1 MKELTQK
8 RSNIRSWVANSKR
21 KINDFIDHPIT
32 IAVLGVVTIYALLAD
47 DIRQLSGNNKT
58 DIGFDVVTFIV
69 FALFMFEIILSC
81 YGKPK
86 YICR

>member
-1 MKELTQK
+1 MVKK
-8 RSNIRSWVANSKR
+8 RSNVRNWVKESKR
-21 KINDFIDHPIT
+21 KVNDFIDHPIT

-47 DIRQLSGNNKT
+47 DIRQLSGNVNT